1 VADFALGVKET
12 LFSVGFFLLPLEVT
26 EAEFEQITMGTLP
39 LPDGW
44 RLGDTLYPGA
54 T

>member
-1 VADFALGVKET
+1 VI
-12 LFSVGFFLLPLEVT
+12 EVT
-26 EAEFEQITMGTLP
+26 EAEFENIRTGRLP

-54 T
+54 A